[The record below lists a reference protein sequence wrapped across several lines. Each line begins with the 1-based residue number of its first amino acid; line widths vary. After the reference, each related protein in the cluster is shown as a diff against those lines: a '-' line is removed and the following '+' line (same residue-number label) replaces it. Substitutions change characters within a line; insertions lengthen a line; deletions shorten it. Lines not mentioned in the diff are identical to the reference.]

1 LENEFKRII
10 KSLIDERLET
20 VRMGIISK
28 NIRYIRLRERSMEL
42 EERFIEAL
50 PEDLKNLFSVY
61 EEVEAALGSII
72 EKSVYKKG
80 LRDGIRLA
88 NISRKILNL

>member
-1 LENEFKRII
+1 
-10 KSLIDERLET
+10 
-20 VRMGIISK
+20 
-28 NIRYIRLRERSMEL
+28 MEL

-72 EKSVYKKG
+72 EKSIYKKG
-80 LRDGIRLA
+80 LRDGIQLA
-88 NISRKILNL
+88 NISRRLLNL

>member
-1 LENEFKRII
+1 LENEFTRII

-20 VRMGIISK
+20 IRIGVTSK

-61 EEVEAALGSII
+61 DEVEAALGSII
-72 EKSVYKKG
+72 EKFVYRKG
-80 LRDGIRLA
+80 LHDGIRLA
-88 NISRKILNL
+88 NISRKLLKL